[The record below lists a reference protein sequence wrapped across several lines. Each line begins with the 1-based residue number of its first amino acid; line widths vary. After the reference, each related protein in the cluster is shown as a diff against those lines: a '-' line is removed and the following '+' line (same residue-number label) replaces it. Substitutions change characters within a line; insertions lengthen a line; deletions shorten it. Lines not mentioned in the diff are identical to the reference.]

1 MALGVWAGRGHRGRR
16 GAAVAFGTAR
26 AGEVNRQL
34 RVGNEDGD
42 PFLAEHL
49 LPQVASRIQFFLFK
63 MEIFHC
69 NRR

>member
-16 GAAVAFGTAR
+16 RAAVTFGTAQ

-49 LPQVASRIQFFLFK
+49 LSQVASRIWFFLLK